1 VAGRSTG
8 AAMAAGEGSMRM
20 PGNLRM
26 FGGSEHAVVMVNKK
40 LPRQGLSGDVGN
52 PGIRS
57 CGISSYRTPPRRLAA
72 FPGRLMAL
80 KRERV

>member
-40 LPRQGLSGDVGN
+40 LPR
-52 PGIRS
+52 
-57 CGISSYRTPPRRLAA
+57 
-72 FPGRLMAL
+72 
-80 KRERV
+80 